1 MRTSGASTLA
11 VSPALFGLV
20 TTSAAIAAPSSAWEV
35 NSTVESWT
43 DFRAKYAF
51 THKGEKQFVNIAC
64 GSNGIIAGVKLA
76 WIDVQV
82 GGRQLTYRVDSGTII
97 TIAGE
102 QESADTGGIVVIG
115 GDALDLA
122 RALDRK
128 SNRLKS

>member
-64 GSNGIIAGVKLA
+64 GSNGIIAWVKLA

-82 GGRQLTYRVDSGTII
+82 GGRQLTYRRSEERRVGKGCVSTLRSRGSPYH
-97 TIAGE
+97 E
-102 QESADTGGIVVIG
+102 
-115 GDALDLA
+115 
-122 RALDRK
+122 K
-128 SNRLKS
+128 KKNK